1 MIVVKQPVV
10 AEQCGHINYTNP
22 NVVTKF
28 NHSIEDECEIH
39 TAKWTLESLKSMG
52 ICLFAYLS
60 HCNVLAIFAEV
71 RGKSRTAVLERMNK
85 GKFLFFQLS

>member
-1 MIVVKQPVV
+1 MIVVKQPTI

-28 NHSIEDECEIH
+28 NHSIEDECEIVP
-39 TAKWTLESLKSMG
+39 AKWTLESLKSMG

-71 RGKSRTAVLERMNK
+71 RGKSRMAVLDRMNK
-85 GKFLFFQLS
+85 G